1 MRVIFLLLQRTE
13 VMDLAGPLQVFYEA
27 NRLGADYRLVTC
39 GAEPEVA
46 SEQGPWLARL
56 APLPEPAAD
65 DLVLVPGG
73 PVAATG
79 AMPPAVAA
87 WLRRAARAGAHMGS
101 ICTGTFVLGAVGL
114 LDGRACTTHWSR
126 LDELARRFPRA
137 RVLRERLF
145 VTDGRLTT
153 SAGVASG
160 IDMALALVEARH
172 GPRLASLAARELVVY
187 LRRDGASRQE
197 SVYLD
202 FRGHMDQGVHR
213 VQDWLAAHAE
223 DALTLPRLAGLAHL
237 SVRSLTRKFR
247 HATGLSVHEFA
258 TRVRL
263 NRARDLLRDPGL
275 TLEAIA
281 ARCGF
286 ADARQLRRLWQAA
299 HGEPLSAARA
309 RWRAGDAA
317 PPPARAGKA

>member
-13 VMDLAGPLQVFYEA
+13 VMDFAGPMQVFYEA
-27 NRLGADYRLVTC
+27 NRHGADYRIMAC
-39 GAEPEVA
+39 GTEPEIH

-56 APLPEPAAD
+56 APLPEPGAG

-73 PVAATG
+73 PVAASGAAPPAALAWLELAARTG
-79 AMPPAVAA
+79 AHI
-87 WLRRAARAGAHMGS
+87 GA
-101 ICTGTFVLGAVGL
+101 ICTGAFVLGAIGL

-126 LDELARRFPRA
+126 LDDLAQRFPRA
-137 RVLRERLF
+137 KVLRERLF

-172 GPRLASLAARELVVY
+172 GAHLAALTARELVVY

-202 FRGHMDQGVHR
+202 FRGHLDQGVHR

-223 DALTLPRLAGLAHL
+223 DDLNLHRLAALANL

-247 HATGLSVHEFA
+247 HATGLSVHQFA

-263 NRARDLLRDPGL
+263 TRARDLLREPGL
-275 TLEAIA
+275 KLESIA
-281 ARCGF
+281 TRCGF

-299 HGEPLSAARA
+299 HGESLSAARA
-309 RWRAGDAA
+309 RYRAA
-317 PPPARAGKA
+317 PRL